1 MKFVFIDAQA
11 AKKAFP
17 VVFMCHLLEVSC
29 SGFYAWRS
37 RPVSA
42 RQSSDLALSRLITTL
57 FDEHK
62 GRYGVRRIHAELSK
76 TGHRVGYKRVQR
88 LMKQLGLRSV
98 HPRPFKRTT
107 LPSAPAA
114 HLLDLVLRQVHP
126 AGPNQTWVGD
136 ITYIRTWTGWAYL
149 ATVIDCHSRKVVGW
163 SIADHMRTAPDHRR
177 PRHGNQEPPSRCRCH
192 LPLRPWQP
200 IHLRTIPQL
209 LCRQQRP
216 TVSWQDRHLLRQ
228 RRRGILLRHHQ
239 ERTRPPTAVAHAGP
253 AQHRAV

>member
-114 HLLDLVLRQVHP
+114 HLVDLVLREVHP

-136 ITYIRTWTGWAYL
+136 IT
-149 ATVIDCHSRKVVGW
+149 
-163 SIADHMRTAPDHRR
+163 
-177 PRHGNQEPPSRCRCH
+177 
-192 LPLRPWQP
+192 
-200 IHLRTIPQL
+200 
-209 LCRQQRP
+209 
-216 TVSWQDRHLLRQ
+216 
-228 RRRGILLRHHQ
+228 
-239 ERTRPPTAVAHAGP
+239 
-253 AQHRAV
+253 